1 MSAQKS
7 TDSALL
13 TDTSCGSTSN
23 DGEAST
29 SERRRGLPKALRT
42 LLDTSGLI
50 AVFVLLFAALSL
62 FVPDFLTG
70 RNIVGLLLSVTLIG
84 TIATT
89 MMMVLALG
97 EVDLSVASIVAFA
110 GVVAAMVT
118 SSTGSVA
125 IGVLVGVVAAG
136 AVGAFNGL
144 VVARFGV
151 NSLIATLA
159 AMEFIRGLAYI
170 TSGGDAVMITEP
182 GFFDLGSA
190 SFLGLTLPVWVMLAS
205 FVIFGVLLNQ
215 TAFGRNVLATGGNA
229 EASRLAG
236 VNVRRLKIIV
246 FTLQGV
252 VAGIAGILL
261 TSRMGL
267 GDPNT
272 SMGLELAVISAC
284 VLGGVSLS
292 GGVASI
298 TGVVIGVLIMG
309 CVQNAMGLL
318 NVPTFYQYLVRGG
331 ILLLAVLFDRWKQ
344 SRR

>member
-1 MSAQKS
+1 MSIDKLAKAR
-7 TDSALL
+7 SAPGFGAAKGRL
-13 TDTSCGSTSN
+13 
-23 DGEAST
+23 
-29 SERRRGLPKALRT
+29 GLPKALRT

-50 AVFVLLFAALSL
+50 AVFILLFIGLSVL
-62 FVPDFLTG
+62 VPDFLTG

-89 MMMVLALG
+89 MMLVLALG

-110 GVVAAMVT
+110 GVVAAVIT
-118 SSTGSVA
+118 STSGSVV
-125 IGVLVGVVAAG
+125 IGVLAGVAAGG
-136 AVGAFNGL
+136 AVGAFNGF

-159 AMEFIRGLAYI
+159 AMEFVRGLAYI
-170 TSGGDAVMITEP
+170 TSGGDAVMITVP
-182 GFFDLGSA
+182 GFFQLGSA
-190 SFLGLTLPVWVMLAS
+190 SFLGLTLPVWTMIVC
-205 FVIFGVLLNQ
+205 FVIFGVLLNL

-229 EASRLAG
+229 EAASLAG
-236 VNVRRLKIIV
+236 VNVRRLKITV
-246 FTLQGV
+246 FALQGV
-252 VAGIAGILL
+252 IAGIAGVLL

-272 SMGLELAVISAC
+272 SLGLELAVISAC

-298 TGVVIGVLIMG
+298 TGVLVGVLIMG

-318 NVPTFYQYLVRGG
+318 NVPTFYQYLVRGA
-331 ILLLAVLFDRWKQ
+331 ILLLAVMFDRWKQ
-344 SRR
+344 TRRTRA

>member
-1 MSAQKS
+1 MSSDKS
-7 TDSALL
+7 VHTAERGPS
-13 TDTSCGSTSN
+13 DTTRPAGKQ
-23 DGEAST
+23 
-29 SERRRGLPKALRT
+29 GLIKPLRT

-50 AVFVLLFAALSL
+50 AIFIVLFIALA
-62 FVPDFLTG
+62 VAIPDFLTS
-70 RNIVGLLLSVTLIG
+70 RNMVGLLLSVTIIG

-110 GVVAAMVT
+110 GVSAAVIT
-118 SSTGSVA
+118 SASGSVL
-125 IGVLVGVVAAG
+125 IGALGGIAAGALVGV
-136 AVGAFNGL
+136 FNGF
-144 VVARFGV
+144 VVARFGI

-159 AMEFIRGLAYI
+159 AMEFVRGLAYI
-170 TSGGDAVMITEP
+170 TSGGDAVMITVP
-182 GFFDLGSA
+182 GFFELGSA
-190 SFLGLTLPVWVMLAS
+190 SFLGLTLPVWTMIIC
-205 FVIFGVLLNQ
+205 FVIFGFVLNL
-215 TAFGRNVLATGGNA
+215 TAFGRNVLATGGNP
-229 EASRLAG
+229 EAAALAG

-246 FTLQGV
+246 FGLQGL
-252 VAGIAGILL
+252 VAGIAGVLL

-284 VLGGVSLS
+284 VLGGVALS

-298 TGVVIGVLIMG
+298 TGVLVGVLIMG

-318 NVPTFYQYLVRGG
+318 NVPTFYQYLVRGA

-344 SRR
+344 QKRQRA

>member
-1 MSAQKS
+1 MSSEKVVSSTAAQPE
-7 TDSALL
+7 
-13 TDTSCGSTSN
+13 G
-23 DGEAST
+23 
-29 SERRRGLPKALRT
+29 RRGLPKVLRT

-50 AVFVLLFAALSL
+50 AIFILLFIGLSVL
-62 FVPDFLTG
+62 VPDFLTG

-110 GVVAAMVT
+110 GVVAAVIT
-118 SSTGSVA
+118 STSGSVV
-125 IGVLVGVVAAG
+125 IGVLGGVAAGG
-136 AVGAFNGL
+136 AVGAFNGF
-144 VVARFGV
+144 VVARFGI

-159 AMEFIRGLAYI
+159 AMEFVRGLAYI
-170 TSGGDAVMITEP
+170 TSGGDAVMISVP

-190 SFLGLTLPVWVMLAS
+190 SFLGLTLPVWTMIVC
-205 FVIFGVLLNQ
+205 FVIFGVLLNL

-229 EASRLAG
+229 EAASLAG
-236 VNVRRLKIIV
+236 VNVRRLKITV
-246 FTLQGV
+246 FALQGV
-252 VAGIAGILL
+252 VAGIAGVLL

-272 SMGLELAVISAC
+272 SLGLELAVISAC

-298 TGVVIGVLIMG
+298 TGVLVGVLIMG
-309 CVQNAMGLL
+309 SVQNAMGLL
-318 NVPTFYQYLVRGG
+318 NVPTFYQYLVRGA

-344 SRR
+344 TRRAKT